1 MPKVSIIVAAYNGER
16 YIRETLE
23 SLLDQ
28 TYTDFEIIV
37 ADDGSTDG
45 TAEIVKSFADKR
57 IRYIK
62 KENEGVMA
70 KTRNFG
76 IRKSAGE
83 FIAFCDQDDI
93 WYPEK
98 LKKQL
103 EKIDKNAL
111 TGAIVASADIID
123 KKGKKIGIRDIGF
136 SGYINPIK
144 SFEKLLDTDFITN
157 CSAVVPKKIIEE
169 MGYLDESLVGNDDYK
184 LWLLI
189 AQKYGIF
196 GVREPLCAWR
206 VSGSSYSKKLSVIY
220 KENQKIFETLRGR
233 SNKENE
239 DIKKGI
245 SKNYIR
251 LFMELVYE
259 RKPKEAGEALNRVKK
274 VDDFKEAEAL
284 IRLFKITP
292 LLAYLSLHFY
302 RKLKRLRAS

>member
-23 SLLDQ
+23 SLLAQ
-28 TYTDFEIIV
+28 TYKDFEIVV

-45 TAEIVKSFADKR
+45 TAEIVKSFTDHR
-57 IRYIK
+57 IKYIK

-76 IRKSAGE
+76 IRRSIGE

-103 EKIDKNAL
+103 EKIDKNVL
-111 TGAIVASADIID
+111 IGTVVASADIID
-123 KKGKKIGIRDIGF
+123 KKGEKIGLRDIGF
-136 SGYINPIK
+136 EGYINPIE

-196 GVREPLCAWR
+196 GIRESLCAWR
-206 VSGSSYSKKLSVIY
+206 VSSSSYSKKLSIIY
-220 KENQKIFETLRGR
+220 KENLKIFQNLSGR
-233 SNKENE
+233 SKKENE
-239 DIKKGI
+239 DIGLGI
-245 SKNYIR
+245 NKNYTR

-259 RKPKEAGEALNRVKK
+259 RNFEEAKKSLSNVKK
-274 VDDFKEAEAL
+274 IGDFKEAEVL
-284 IRLFKITP
+284 IRLFNISP
-292 LLAYLSLHFY
+292 FLAYLSLHFY
-302 RKLKRLRAS
+302 RKIKRIRGI